1 VCCSEE
7 RHHLLLQ
14 GSGQTI
20 PSLLM
25 EEPGAEDERINVT
38 VQRQAVL
45 QQLWLLGAGSRCVAK
60 SGHGAN
66 GISPAGLM
74 AGS

>member
-1 VCCSEE
+1 
-7 RHHLLLQ
+7 
-14 GSGQTI
+14 
-20 PSLLM
+20 M